1 SWVAA
6 GGYDA
11 RWTASQQHFVYIFET
26 STGRLV
32 GQFGPHGNV
41 INHLAVSRDGRF
53 LAATLG
59 SGQGLRVWEK
69 MGAGLATWRLAFED
83 KDYGGVTSFGAAF
96 DRAGTLYAVGDDGK
110 LRRYASSFTAKSVV
124 EVRGGKQPYSV
135 AVHPSGDRL
144 AVGFADTTAVE
155 VYDADPLAWRFAAD
169 TKAVTN
175 GDLLGVAWS
184 ADGTQ
189 LFAGGRYYKDGQRP
203 LLAWDRDGQGSA
215 RVVGGALN
223 TIINL
228 LPCGDDIAAVASD
241 PAFGLVARDGSRRL

>member
-1 SWVAA
+1 MAVLAAGTAAAQNLPPQEPQLRIDSGMHTAQIRRIGVDAACTLLATGSDDKTVRLWRLPQGKLLNTLRPPIGPGNDGRVFAVAVAPDASWVAA

-11 RWTASQQHFVYIFET
+11 RWSASQQHFVYIFET

-96 DRAGTLYAVGDDGK
+96 DR
-110 LRRYASSFTAKSVV
+110 
-124 EVRGGKQPYSV
+124 
-135 AVHPSGDRL
+135 
-144 AVGFADTTAVE
+144 
-155 VYDADPLAWRFAAD
+155 
-169 TKAVTN
+169 
-175 GDLLGVAWS
+175 
-184 ADGTQ
+184 
-189 LFAGGRYYKDGQRP
+189 
-203 LLAWDRDGQGSA
+203 
-215 RVVGGALN
+215 
-223 TIINL
+223 
-228 LPCGDDIAAVASD
+228 
-241 PAFGLVARDGSRRL
+241 